1 MAYSLEY
8 QQWTGEDVTASFEI
22 EEDALHPGQTD
33 DIACEGIGNIG
44 RFKTNDGTLML
55 KMPSA
60 NDQGFEMVPYLQIRS
75 RYTYLPYFPK
85 SQSES

>member
-8 QQWTGEDVTASFEI
+8 QQWTGEDVSASFEI
-22 EEDALHPGQTD
+22 EEDNLRPGESD
-33 DIACEGIGNIG
+33 DVICEGIGNLG

-55 KMPSA
+55 KMPAS
-60 NDQGFEMVPYLQIRS
+60 NDQGYDIISYLNVRS

-85 SQSES
+85 SPQED